1 MHKLFHVIRH
11 EFKLTAANKAY
22 VILTILGP
30 FLIFAVTVLPSL
42 LVQKPGAIAKG
53 NPLALYGAPPAVQIS
68 IAAAFSGM
76 EIAVK
81 NISREASSG
90 VEAQDEVLAAAKES
104 VLAGTSVA
112 LLSIEAGWPDSGRA
126 IWYSKSGSEIAL
138 YSTASAVL
146 EASAKER
153 RIVESGIDP
162 ALVARLLTPPSFEVV
177 KLEAGGKEES
187 AGNDSFFEVLMTALV
202 FVMMIYMTVLLY
214 GQMIGRSVV
223 TEKTS
228 KTVEIMLSSVTSRDL
243 MFGKILGLGLAGLLQ
258 YAIWVAMSLILT
270 LVVGPFFN
278 MSMPS
283 GLSMENMGWLVLFF
297 VLAFF
302 LYSSAY
308 AAMGAASEDEQHLG
322 QMAWPLLIFLMVPL
336 VMISTLVSNPDS
348 SIAVFLSIFPM
359 TSPIVMLV
367 RVLVSDPPAWQL
379 GLCLAILSASVVGM
393 AFLAAKIFRV
403 GILMTGKRPSL
414 KEVAKWLA
422 VKS

>member
-1 MHKLFHVIRH
+1 MHRLIHVIRH

-22 VILTILGP
+22 VILTLLGP
-30 FLIFAVTVLPSL
+30 FLIFAITVLPSL
-42 LVQKPGAIAKG
+42 LVQEPGAIAKG
-53 NPLALYGAPPAVQIS
+53 NPLALYGAPPAVQSS

-76 EIAVK
+76 GIE
-81 NISREASSG
+81 
-90 VEAQDEVLAAAKES
+90 VEPILDEVAAKKS

-126 IWYSKSGSEIAL
+126 VWYSKSGAEIAL
-138 YSTASAVL
+138 FSTASAVL
-146 EASAKER
+146 EAAAKES

-162 ALVARLLTPPSFEVV
+162 AIVARLLTPPSFEIV

-187 AGNDSFFEVLMTALV
+187 AGQDSFFEVLMTALV

-258 YAIWVAMSLILT
+258 YAIWVAMSLLLT

-278 MSMPS
+278 MTMPA
-283 GLSMENMGWLVLFF
+283 GLSMANMGWLVLFF

-336 VMISTLVSNPDS
+336 VMISTLVTNPDS
-348 SIAVFLSIFPM
+348 SIAIFLSIFPM

-379 GLCLAILSASVVGM
+379 GLCLAILCASVVGM

-414 KEVAKWLA
+414 KEVVKWLA

>member
-1 MHKLFHVIRH
+1 MRKLFQVIRH
-11 EFKLTAANKAY
+11 EFRLTAANKAY

-53 NPLALYGAPPAVQIS
+53 KPLALYGAPPAVQT
-68 IAAAFSGM
+68 ALGAAFAGM
-76 EIAVK
+76 DIEVK
-81 NISREASSG
+81 NLP
-90 VEAQDEVLAAAKES
+90 DEAAAKDA
-104 VLAGTSVA
+104 VLAGTNVA
-112 LLSIEAGWPDSGRA
+112 LLSVESGWPDSGRA
-126 IWYSKSGSEIAL
+126 VWYSKSGAEIAL

-146 EASAKER
+146 DAAAREM
-153 RIVESGIDP
+153 RIVQSGIDP
-162 ALVARLLTPPSFEVV
+162 ALVARLLTPPAFEVV
-177 KLEAGGKEES
+177 KLEAGGKEAS
-187 AGNDSFFEVLMTALV
+187 AGNDSFFEILMTALV

-258 YAIWVAMSLILT
+258 YAIWMVMSLLLT
-270 LVVGPFFN
+270 LVVGPFFH
-278 MSMPS
+278 MAMPA
-283 GLSMENMGWLVLFF
+283 GLSMANMGWLVLFF
-297 VLAFF
+297 ILAFF

-336 VMISTLVSNPDS
+336 VMISTLVTNPDS
-348 SIAVFLSIFPM
+348 SVALVLSLFPM

-367 RVLVSDPPAWQL
+367 RLLVSDPPVWQV
-379 GLCLAILSASVVGM
+379 GLCLALLAASVVGM

-403 GILMTGKRPSL
+403 GILMTGKRSSI
-414 KEVAKWLA
+414 KEVLKWLT